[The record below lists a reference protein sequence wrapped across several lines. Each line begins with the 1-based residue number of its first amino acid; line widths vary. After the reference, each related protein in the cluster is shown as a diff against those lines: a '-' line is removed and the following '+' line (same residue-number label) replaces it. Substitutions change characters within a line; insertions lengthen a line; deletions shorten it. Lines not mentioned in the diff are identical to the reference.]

1 MKTFVSH
8 LLALCVFVNYFC
20 VCKHFL
26 CVCKHFAIIFS
37 RLISG
42 HNCCDTISYKP
53 STIVFFKFIFHA
65 KCVNLHNFH
74 YALLHLPPW
83 LKIIQN
89 IISRTIF
96 SLCHSVVE
104 YHTKYNLQKH
114 IFPKLKSSSKGKASA
129 HQCKI
134 LFLFQCVST

>member
-8 LLALCVFVNYFC
+8 FLPLCVFVYYFCVRKHFLC

-65 KCVNLHNFH
+65 KCVNLYNFH

-96 SLCHSVVE
+96 SLWLNIIQNIISRS
-104 YHTKYNLQKH
+104 
-114 IFPKLKSSSKGKASA
+114 IF
-129 HQCKI
+129 
-134 LFLFQCVST
+134 FQN